1 MGNDPHWR
9 PQMKNQKG
17 FTRIELLLVL
27 AIIGIISAIAVPAM
41 LGQRA
46 RARDQSAI
54 SGSLGRV
61 ADMLGQYDKAKAQ
74 NLPNASIVTALST
87 YLTNTMTPKSD
98 ANPWDPTGYVMNT
111 AISTVTASSKTAF
124 ETAMTA
130 PTKVGQGVVY
140 VAHPSSTAQGFIGVC
155 VKVNDTKMGTG
166 GVLKKSIAIE

>member
-17 FTRIELLLVL
+17 FTLIELLLVL

-61 ADMLGQYDKAKAQ
+61 GDLLGQYDKAKAQ
-74 NLPNASIVTALST
+74 NLSTTSIEASIKN
-87 YLTNTMTPKSD
+87 YLKTTMTPKSD
-98 ANPWDPTGYVMNT
+98 ANPWDPTKLVMASTPVAIT
-111 AISTVTASSKTAF
+111 AASKKAF
-124 ETAMTA
+124 ESGMTA
-130 PTKVGQGVVY
+130 PSVVGQGVVY
-140 VAHPSSTAQGFIGVC
+140 VAHPSSTAQGFIGVV
-155 VKVNDTKMGTG
+155 VKVNDNKMGSAGT
-166 GVLKKSIAIE
+166 LRKSIAIE